1 MLNADFLIKALE
13 LAKNS
18 GSDVPVGAVIVRD
31 GQIIAEGVNKREA
44 QNRVIAHAE
53 IVAIEIANK
62 KSDNWRLDDCEI
74 YVTLEPCPMC
84 ASAILQS
91 RIKKIYFGA
100 YDYVNGAFGSKSDM
114 RKIMNIDAE
123 VFGGIH
129 EDKCSSLLKN
139 YFERIRK
146 C

>member
-1 MLNADFLIKALE
+1 MLKALE
-13 LAKNS
+13 LARNS
-18 GSDVPVGAVIVRD
+18 GNDIPVGAVIVRN
-31 GQIIAEGVNKREA
+31 GQIVAEGINKREA
-44 QNRVIAHAE
+44 ENRAIAHAE
-53 IVAIEIANK
+53 IVAIENANK

-84 ASAILQS
+84 ASAVLQS

-123 VFGGIH
+123 VIGGIH
-129 EDKCSSLLKN
+129 EDDCSSLLKN